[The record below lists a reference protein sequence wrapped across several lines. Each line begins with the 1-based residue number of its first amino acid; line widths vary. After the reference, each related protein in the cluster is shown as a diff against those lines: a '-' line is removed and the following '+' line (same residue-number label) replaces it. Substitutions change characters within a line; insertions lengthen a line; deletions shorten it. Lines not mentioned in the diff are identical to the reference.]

1 MMLVIRKAVLLG
13 VVLGLLGIAGCDFVD
28 DMLER
33 PTPTPITPNFRQLVP
48 DAWSIEK
55 VVGGINIDGDNE
67 EEWLVIYR
75 YDKTPRSFGGP
86 LGGVIYDRQPNR
98 SPENL
103 AATEPYRPSILVA
116 YHLLPSKGGRGYLGE
131 NLGGE
136 ETPWPRVATYD
147 VNGDEKS
154 ELVILGYSFP
164 NFPIS
169 LAIFR
174 WVDKEKGYEAVIHAE
189 GEDADVLWGD
199 AGIELKPAFGQ
210 GPMKM
215 AIVRS
220 RLYHPYWYLRSQLGR
235 RVVYEWDASQT
246 KLEKR
251 SESID
256 FVFGRPQGAENPHRP
271 EDPDPAKYPVAYPE
285 AAVLAYHEDWSVK
298 DIVVLQENKD
308 EAQVKARVLV
318 GDQLFDD
325 TFCLTRTA
333 SVNVKDVTEWEV
345 RRCE

>member
-1 MMLVIRKAVLLG
+1 MPAIRKIVLLG
-13 VVLGLLGIAGCDFVD
+13 VILGLFSVSSCSLRDVLVGRD
-28 DMLER
+28 
-33 PTPTPITPNFRQLVP
+33 TPTPDTPNFRQLVP

-55 VVGGINIDGDNE
+55 VEEVDVDGDGE
-67 EEWLVIYR
+67 VEWLVIYR
-75 YDKTPRSFGGP
+75 YDKSPRGFGGP

-103 AATEPYRPSILVA
+103 AATEPYRPAILVA
-116 YHLLPSKGGRGYLGE
+116 YHLLPAKGGRGYLGE

-136 ETPWPRVATYD
+136 GTPWPRVATYD

-154 ELVILGYSFP
+154 ELVILGYSYP
-164 NFPIS
+164 SFPIS
-169 LAIFR
+169 LAVFR
-174 WVDKEKGYEAVIHAE
+174 WVDKEKGYESVIHAE
-189 GEDADVLWGD
+189 GEDAGVLWGD
-199 AGIELKPAFGQ
+199 AGIELEPAFGQ

-256 FVFGRPQGAENPHRP
+256 FVFGRPRGAEQP
-271 EDPDPAKYPVAYPE
+271 KQKQYPVAYPE
-285 AAVLAYHEDWSVK
+285 AAVLAYYEDWRVK
-298 DIVVLQENKD
+298 DIVVLYENKD
-308 EAQVKARVLV
+308 MAQVKVRVIV
-318 GDQLFDD
+318 GDQLVDD
-325 TFCLTRTA
+325 ICSLTRTA
-333 SVNVKDVTEWEV
+333 SEAVKDVTKWEV
-345 RRCE
+345 SCPE

>member
-1 MMLVIRKAVLLG
+1 MPAIRKALLLG
-13 VVLGLLGIAGCDFVD
+13 VVVGLLGVAGCGFTDL
-28 DMLER
+28 LEG
-33 PTPTPITPNFRQLVP
+33 PTPTPSVPDLSKLVP
-48 DAWSIEK
+48 DAWTIEK
-55 VVGGINIDGDNE
+55 KVEVDIDEDGE
-67 EEWLVIYR
+67 VEWLVIYR
-75 YDKTPRSFGGP
+75 YDKSPRGFKGP

-103 AATEPYRPSILVA
+103 ATPEPYRPAILVA
-116 YHLLPSKGGRGYLGE
+116 YHLLPAAGGRGYLGE

-136 ETPWPRVATYD
+136 EKPWPEVKTYD

-154 ELVILGYSFP
+154 ELVIRGYSFP
-164 NFPIS
+164 GFPTS

-199 AGIELKPAFGQ
+199 AGVELKPAFGQ

-235 RVVYEWDASQT
+235 RVVYEWNDERT
-246 KLEKR
+246 KLEKK

-256 FVFGRPQGAENPHRP
+256 FVFGRPEGAEQP
-271 EDPDPAKYPVAYPE
+271 KQKQYPVAYPE
-285 AAVLAYHEDWSVK
+285 AAVLAYYEDGRVK
-298 DIVVLQENKD
+298 DIVSVQENNSG
-308 EAQVKARVLV
+308 AQVKVRVIAD
-318 GDQLFDD
+318 DQLVEDV
-325 TFCLTRTA
+325 CSLTRKSTGK
-333 SVNVKDVTEWEV
+333 VKDATWWEV
-345 RRCE
+345 SCPE

>member
-1 MMLVIRKAVLLG
+1 MMSAIRKVVLLG
-13 VVLGLLGIAGCDFVD
+13 VVLGLLGVAGCDFD
-28 DMLER
+28 DLLGR
-33 PTPTPITPNFRQLVP
+33 DTPTPSIPDLSKLVP
-48 DAWSIEK
+48 DAWTIEK
-55 VVGGINIDGDNE
+55 KVEVDVDGDGE
-67 EEWLVIYR
+67 VEWLVIYR
-75 YDKTPRSFGGP
+75 YDKSPRGFGGP

-103 AATEPYRPSILVA
+103 AATEPYRPAILVA
-116 YHLLPSKGGRGYLGE
+116 YHLLPAKGGRGYLGE

-147 VNGDEKS
+147 VNGDDKS

-164 NFPIS
+164 GFPTS

-189 GEDADVLWGD
+189 GEDAGVLWGD
-199 AGIELKPAFGQ
+199 AGVELKPAFGQ

-235 RVVYEWDASQT
+235 RIVYEWDASQT
-246 KLEKR
+246 KLEKK

-256 FVFGRPQGAENPHRP
+256 FVFGRPQGAEDPHRS
-271 EDPDPAKYPVAYPE
+271 EDPDLPKYPVTYPE
-285 AAVLAYHEDWSVK
+285 AAVLAYYEDWHVK
-298 DIVVLQENKD
+298 DIVAVQEDKD
-308 EAQVKARVLV
+308 QAWVTVNVVVDGQLV
-318 GDQLFDD
+318 QRTCD
-325 TFCLTRTA
+325 LTRKPNE
-333 SVNVKDVTEWEV
+333 SVKDVIKWEV
-345 RRCE
+345 SCPE